1 MTNWRYKS
9 PVMNILSIQSHVAF
23 GHVGNAAATFPLQR
37 LGIEVWPIHTVQFS
51 NHTGYGSWKGRVF
64 DAGMIRE
71 VMAGIEARGV
81 LGECNGVLSGYMGAA
96 DIGAAI
102 LDAVATVKRA
112 NPAARYCCD
121 PVIGDVGR
129 GIFVRE
135 GIPEFMREK
144 AVPAADIITPNQFE
158 LDYLSRRESGT
169 LRAAR
174 DAVKAVHDLGPRAI
188 LVTSLHTDETP
199 ADSIDMLA
207 SDETGCFLVRTPKL
221 PLDDQRC
228 RRCGRRVVL
237 RALFARR
244 ETRRSAVA
252 RGLQHLRRAGKDGGE
267 RRARDPADRGA
278 GSDRQAEPYFRP
290 RRRSGPAGAEPDTP
304 AIAPS
309 EAPPLSHD
317 DYVVGPI
324 GVPSVFHVDR
334 LDLSFVPKPWAWAEK
349 RRAEIDALF
358 ADMRRK
364 KPALWNG
371 RVLLMH
377 RQVIEHGVLRGEFI
391 ETDYASFVAWKHQ
404 GRPHAEVRDCFSAAA
419 IQSSDG
425 AFLLGVMGA
434 HTFNAGR
441 AYFPCGTPDPDDIVG
456 GKVDF
461 EHSVRRELLEETG
474 LAMDDFT
481 LEPGWTMVVD
491 GSLIGQIK
499 VLRARESAKALH
511 ARISGVP
518 RAREEA
524 RARRYPRGLWAR
536 RFRPGHAALRHGVS
550 GLALCHASRSGRRGN
565 ALHLPINSACIRFA
579 QPRDRVASRSLNA
592 RFELGWNKGARPK
605 FLVAGVLV
613 WAAI

>member
-1 MTNWRYKS
+1 
-9 PVMNILSIQSHVAF
+9 MNILSIQSHVAF

-64 DAGMIRE
+64 DAGMIVE

-81 LGECNGVLSGYMGAA
+81 LGKCDGVLSGYMGAA

-102 LDAVATVKRA
+102 LDAVGRVKHA
-112 NPAARYCCD
+112 NPAAKYCCD

-144 AVPAADIITPNQFE
+144 ALPAADIVTPNQFE

-199 ADSIDMLA
+199 ADCIDMLA

-221 PLDDQRC
+221 PLAVNGAGDA
-228 RRCGRRVVL
+228 VA
-237 RALFARR
+237 ALFFAHYLRGEKIAEALSRAASSIFGVLAKTAESGAREIQLIAAQDQIVR
-244 ETRRSAVA
+244 PSRIFGTQTVKFIGA
-252 RGLQHLRRAGKDGGE
+252 
-267 RRARDPADRGA
+267 DPEA
-278 GSDRQAEPYFRP
+278 
-290 RRRSGPAGAEPDTP
+290 P

-309 EAPPLSHD
+309 EVPPLSHD
-317 DYVVGPI
+317 DDVASPL
-324 GVPSVFHVDR
+324 GVPAVFHVDR
-334 LDLSFVPKPWAWAEK
+334 LDLSFTPQPWTWADQH
-349 RRAEIDALF
+349 RAEIDAWF
-358 ADMRRK
+358 TGMRRK

-377 RQVIEHGVLRGEFI
+377 RQMIEHGVLRGEFL
-391 ETDYASFVAWKHQ
+391 ETDYASFIAWKHWD
-404 GRPHAEVRDCFSAAA
+404 RPHAGVRDCFSAAA

-434 HTFNAGR
+434 HTFNAGK
-441 AYFPCGTPDPDDIVG
+441 AYFPCGTPDANDIIN
-456 GKVDF
+456 GKVDL

-474 LAMDDFT
+474 LTMDNFSP
-481 LEPGWTMVVD
+481 EPGWTMVVD
-491 GSLIGQIK
+491 GALIGQIK

-511 ARISGVP
+511 ERILAFL
-518 RAREEA
+518 AREKEPELA
-524 RARRYPRGLWAR
+524 DIRVVYGPGDFDQAMPRFVTAFL
-536 RFRPGHAALRHGVS
+536 
-550 GLALCHASRSGRRGN
+550 ASR
-565 ALHLPINSACIRFA
+565 FA
-579 QPRDRVASRSLNA
+579 TQPLKAA
-592 RFELGWNKGARPK
+592 R
-605 FLVAGVLV
+605 
-613 WAAI
+613 